1 MNTYDTNLTEVD
13 NYIEDLKTRI
23 EELID
28 KYRQTG
34 SIAQIEVLTEVLL
47 ML

>member
-1 MNTYDTNLTEVD
+1 MSVYNTNLTEIES
-13 NYIEDLKTRI
+13 YKEDLRTRI

-28 KYRQTG
+28 EYQKTG